1 MINFYDSMYDKALS
15 ETLVKEKRE
24 TAASVLRGFHETV
37 RYPLG

>member
-15 ETLVKEKRE
+15 ETLATERKA